1 MSIARKI
8 ARDLRPGNNY
18 GFKFDPNNVFT
29 FKRFAKTVAV
39 AGANYGDE
47 GKGKLSDIV
56 AALLKSSGLKVLSA
70 RGQGSGNAG
79 HSVQIGETRSYFH
92 YLPSAG
98 FTSDLI
104 LLGGLMLIDPIR
116 ALEEAMQ
123 LPPEQRNKIIIAERA
138 TLVTNVERKMDKWC
152 EFKRK
157 QLELSLIGTTGSGVG
172 PGAGNR
178 GYRFHMTFADALNC
192 KHFREFKEQ
201 YLRNP
206 LLPEEVKAEMTD
218 EYAAKMFEAILQLNV
233 VDSVAL
239 INKCKADGNWALVL
253 EVSQA
258 MGLDPTWGHE
268 GHNVTSTPTN
278 IIGAAY
284 GLGLSM
290 EDVPDLSIIMCKGY
304 LSKVGGGI
312 HLTKFTKEE
321 DFVFDLI
328 NSIVPEKGVTTGRA
342 RDLGWFDT
350 VLTRHA
356 LSLNGGAYICINC
369 MDVILEIAK
378 CIDEIPICVAYRH
391 KATGEIS
398 YDYPYWVSHFE
409 PVFDYIPVKGKSDE
423 QIISDYI
430 NKIEY
435 YTGGKVL
442 AYGIGPKRED
452 LVMIKDIEDILD
464 L

>member
-1 MSIARKI
+1 MSIARIK
-8 ARDLRPGNNY
+8 ARNLRPGNNQE
-18 GFKFDPNNVFT
+18 FNFDSTRIFP
-29 FKRFAKTVAV
+29 FKRFAKTVAI

-47 GKGKLSDIV
+47 GKGKISDYI
-56 AALLKSSGLKVLSA
+56 ASLLKSANLKVLSA

-79 HSVQIGETRSYFH
+79 HTVQIGENKYHFH

-116 ALEEAMQ
+116 VLKEALQ
-123 LPPEQRNKIIIAERA
+123 LPPEQRNKIVIAERA
-138 TLVTNVERKMDKWC
+138 ALVTNVERKMDKWC
-152 EFKRK
+152 EIKRNE
-157 QLELSLIGTTGSGVG
+157 LEMSLIGTTGSGVG

-192 KHFREFKEQ
+192 KDFLEFKNQ
-201 YLRNP
+201 YLKNP

-218 EYAAKMFEAILQLNV
+218 EYAAEMFEAIHQLNV

-239 INKCKADGNWALVL
+239 INKCKAEGDWALVL

-290 EDVPDLSIIMCKGY
+290 ADVPDLSIVVTKVY
-304 LSKVGGGI
+304 ESKVGGGT
-312 HLTKFTKEE
+312 HPTKFVDSEHFAFE
-321 DFVFDLI
+321 LI
-328 NSIVPEKGVTTGRA
+328 NTFVPERGVTTGRV
-342 RDLGWFDT
+342 RDLGWFDA
-350 VLTRHA
+350 VLTRYA
-356 LSLNGGAYICINC
+356 LSLNGGAYICVNC
-369 MDVILEIAK
+369 MDVILEMAK
-378 CIDEIPICVAYRH
+378 ILDKIPICVTSRH
-391 KATGEIS
+391 KETGEEE
-398 YDYPYWVSHFE
+398 YDYKYWVSQYD
-409 PVFDYIPVKGKSDE
+409 PVFKFVPVENKSDDEIIKDYISA
-423 QIISDYI
+423 
-430 NKIEY
+430 IER
-435 YTGGKVL
+435 YTGGKVI

-452 LVMIKDIEDILD
+452 LVLLEDIEGILG